1 MEKSKRLSENRL
13 AHSEKNVDVLQ
24 ITSYELQ
31 VKIRGT
37 LYFFTLS
44 INQNKL

>member
-1 MEKSKRLSENRL
+1 MEKSKKLSENRL
-13 AHSEKNVDVLQ
+13 AHSEKNVGVLQ

>member
-13 AHSEKNVDVLQ
+13 AHSEKNVGVLQ

-37 LYFFTLS
+37 LYFFILS

>member
-13 AHSEKNVDVLQ
+13 AHSEKNVGVLY

>member
-1 MEKSKRLSENRL
+1 MEKSNGLSENRL
-13 AHSEKNVDVLQ
+13 AHSEKNVGVLQ

>member
-13 AHSEKNVDVLQ
+13 AHSEKNVGVLQ

-37 LYFFTLS
+37 LYFFTSS

>member
-1 MEKSKRLSENRL
+1 MEKVRGYPKTDWLIQK
-13 AHSEKNVDVLQ
+13 KNVGVLQ

>member
-13 AHSEKNVDVLQ
+13 AHSEKNVGALQ